1 MSQPENFE
9 INGLPDAL
17 SSLVTEFGAVDSQ
30 AIAFS
35 FAAPTKECIA
45 SLTQP
50 TINFFLFDIRENTEK
65 REVNPQ
71 VFRRVAEKEGGR
83 KMPPRRM
90 DLSYLVSVF
99 ASDARDEL
107 ALLWRVTAV
116 LMRHPVLPEEVMP
129 EELKENLR
137 RMDAQITA
145 RLHEKE
151 SGRDLLEWWTALG
164 VTPRASLHYVVT
176 VPLDLESEL
185 KSKLVLSWQLR
196 VGEIEARDPKQ
207 SEVVEQFGGRIY
219 NQRRQPQQNL
229 TVSLQTD
236 AQEKNRQR
244 RVVVEERQTGKDGRY
259 DFRLYENAMKL
270 TLTISREGNVLKRFE
285 HSGATPPDEWREV
298 ILDVN

>member
-9 INGLPDAL
+9 IQALPDAL
-17 SSLVTEFGAVDSQ
+17 SELLSKFGEIGKPEIGVS
-30 AIAFS
+30 IE
-35 FAAPTKECIA
+35 APTKEWIA

-71 VFRRVAEKEGGR
+71 VFRRMAEKEGGR

-99 ASDARDEL
+99 ASDAQDEL
-107 ALLWRVTAV
+107 ALMWRLTAT
-116 LMRHPVLPEEVMP
+116 LMHYPVLPEEVMP
-129 EELKENLR
+129 EELKQELQ
-137 RMDAQITA
+137 RMDVQITA

-176 VPLDLESEL
+176 VPLDLEREL

-196 VGEIEARDPKQ
+196 VGEIEARKREQ
-207 SEVVEQFGGRIY
+207 FEISERFGGRVFNSERKPQENLSISLETEM
-219 NQRRQPQQNL
+219 RQ
-229 TVSLQTD
+229 
-236 AQEKNRQR
+236 KNRQR
-244 RVVVEERQTGKDGRY
+244 RTIAEEHRTNKEGRY
-259 DFRLYENAMKL
+259 DFRLWNNATKFTL
-270 TLTISREGNVLKRFE
+270 TLSREGHILKQFD
-285 HSGATPPDEWREV
+285 HSGAAPPDEWKEI
-298 ILDVN
+298 ILDE

>member
-1 MSQPENFE
+1 MTQSEGLEVQ
-9 INGLPDAL
+9 GLPNAL
-17 SSLVTEFGAVDSQ
+17 SNLVNEFGAIDSQ

-35 FAAPTKECIA
+35 FAVPTKEWIA

-71 VFRRVAEKEGGR
+71 AFRRMAEKEGGR

-107 ALLWRVTAV
+107 ALLWRVTAT
-116 LMRHPVLPEEVMP
+116 LMRYSVLPEEVMP

-137 RMDAQITA
+137 RMDVQITA

-151 SGRDLLEWWTALG
+151 SGRDLLEWWNALG
-164 VTPRASLHYVVT
+164 VTPRASLYYVVT

-185 KSKLVLSWQLR
+185 NSKLVLSWQMR
-196 VGEIEARDPKQ
+196 VGGIGAYASEQFEI
-207 SEVVEQFGGRIY
+207 SERFGGRIY
-219 NQRRQPQQNL
+219 SQQREPQENI
-229 TVSLQTD
+229 TVCLETEVR
-236 AQEKNRQR
+236 EKNRR
-244 RVVVEERQTGKDGRY
+244 RRTSMEEHRTDGDGRF
-259 DFRLYENAMKL
+259 DFRLWDNALKF
-270 TLTISREGNVLKRFE
+270 TLTISRGGKLLKRFE
-285 HSGATPPDEWREV
+285 HSGASPPDAWKEI
-298 ILDVN
+298 ILDN